1 MNRGRECVG
10 EGKNLTECSG
20 DYCKIDG
27 NWGDWSPWSYCGNN
41 CKKTRK
47 RLCDNPAPVNG
58 GRDCSGDVEESRT
71 CCREPCCT
79 KLESMPTAMVINSSQ
94 IVDVS
99 GWRTDIIKV
108 LAIGGGGGSFIVS
121 IVVNGDIMY

>member
-1 MNRGRECVG
+1 M
-10 EGKNLTECSG
+10 
-20 DYCKIDG
+20 
-27 NWGDWSPWSYCGNN
+27 
-41 CKKTRK
+41 
-47 RLCDNPAPVNG
+47 NG